1 MKFNIGNYVKTTRF
15 KTTLWYTSIFLL
27 LEFVLGLLIYIF
39 FRQALYKELDISL
52 MKQADMIY
60 HLVKESKVDL
70 VDFHPDSLYSSPDE
84 VIYDLIFEAVT
95 LNPNNT
101 FVQVRIADKV
111 VFTTANLYN
120 KKIILPKANS
130 SEAELL
136 TYFDSNLSE
145 HPIRVVSLEKGKY
158 SVVVA
163 FPVILI
169 NQTLDKFIELYIF
182 IAPLFLFFS
191 VLGGALISQKS
202 LSRIDKIIKKTDEI
216 TTQNLKEII
225 EGGEFNDEY
234 GRLVKTM
241 NEMTRR
247 IRTSIEYMD
256 QFSLSASHEL
266 KTPLTILRGE
276 IELALKSN
284 KTPEQ
289 YREILKSNYEE
300 TLKLINIINRLF
312 YISKFDHSLIKLNKQ
327 KISLPSVIKETVQ
340 LFSELAKEKNMKLIY
355 NVDDANE
362 QFIDGD
368 PDLLRQVF
376 LNLTENAIKYG
387 NENSDIIISSA
398 RAGEEFR
405 ITFSNDC
412 EYIPPES
419 LNKLFDRFYR
429 QESSR
434 NSGLG
439 GVGLGLSVVK
449 SIVNL
454 HNGSISA
461 DYSTEGKII
470 ITIIL

>member
-39 FRQALYKELDISL
+39 FRQALYKELDVSL

-70 VDFHPDSLYSSPDE
+70 VNFHPDSLYSSPDE

-101 FVQVRIADKV
+101 FVQVKIADKV

-120 KKIILPKANS
+120 KKITLPKANS

-145 HPIRVVSLEKGKY
+145 NPIRVVSLEKRKY
-158 SVVVA
+158 SIVVA

-169 NQTLDKFIELYIF
+169 NQTLDKFIKLYIF

-191 VLGGALISQKS
+191 VIGGAIISQKS

-256 QFSLSASHEL
+256 QFSISASHEL

-289 YREILKSNYEE
+289 YREILISNYEE

-327 KISLPSVIKETVQ
+327 KISLPSVIKETLQ
-340 LFSELAKEKNMKLIY
+340 LFSELAKGKNMKLIY
-355 NVDDANE
+355 NDDDANE

-387 NENSDIIISSA
+387 NENSDIIV
-398 RAGEEFR
+398 RTEEAGEEFK
-405 ITFSNDC
+405 ITYSNNC

-419 LNKLFDRFYR
+419 LTKIFDRFYR

-454 HNGSISA
+454 HGGSISA
-461 DYSTEGKII
+461 DYSNEGKII

>member
-1 MKFNIGNYVKTTRF
+1 MKINIGQYVKTTRF
-15 KTTLWYTSIFLL
+15 KTTLWYTAIFLL
-27 LEFVLGLLIYIF
+27 LECVMGILIYIF
-39 FRQALYKELDISL
+39 FGQALYKELDISL
-52 MKQADMIY
+52 TKQADNIY
-60 HLVKESKVDL
+60 HLVAESKVDL
-70 VDFHPDSLYSSPDE
+70 SNFKPDSIYSSADE
-84 VIYDLIFEAVT
+84 LVYDLIFEAVA

-101 FVQVRIADKV
+101 FVQVSLNNKV
-111 VFTTANLYN
+111 IFSTANLY
-120 KKIILPKANS
+120 KKQINLPASGVDEVK
-130 SEAELL
+130 LL
-136 TYFDSNLSE
+136 TITDSNLSE
-145 HPIRVVSLEKGKY
+145 HPVRVVNLEKGEY
-158 SVVVA
+158 RIIVA

-169 NQTLDKFIELYIF
+169 SQTLDKFIKLYIF

-191 VLGGALISQKS
+191 VIGGALISQKS

-241 NEMTRR
+241 NEMIKR

-256 QFSLSASHEL
+256 QFSISASHEL

-289 YREILKSNYEE
+289 YREILISNYEE

-312 YISKFDHSLIKLNKQ
+312 YLSKFDHSLIKPNKQ
-327 KISLPSVIKETVQ
+327 KIFLPSIIKETLQ
-340 LFSELAKEKNMKLIY
+340 TFKEFAKEKNMKLVY
-355 NVDDANE
+355 SGDEETE
-362 QFIDGD
+362 QMIDGD
-368 PDLLRQVF
+368 ADLLRQVF
-376 LNLTENAIKYG
+376 VNLIENAIKYG
-387 NENSDIIISSA
+387 DEKSDIVVNSE
-398 RAGEEFR
+398 RVGEKFH
-405 ITFSNDC
+405 ITFTNDC
-412 EYIPPES
+412 EYISPES

-429 QESSR
+429 EESSR

-454 HNGSISA
+454 HNGRISA
-461 DYSTEGKII
+461 EYSQDGKITFTVI
-470 ITIIL
+470 F

>member
-15 KTTLWYTSIFLL
+15 KTTLWYTAIFLL

-39 FRQALYKELDISL
+39 FRQALYKELDVSL

-70 VDFHPDSLYSSPDE
+70 VNFHPDSLYSSPDQ

-120 KKIILPKANS
+120 KEIILPKANS
-130 SEAELL
+130 TEAELL

-158 SVVVA
+158 SIVVA

-169 NQTLDKFIELYIF
+169 NQTLDKFVKLYIF
-182 IAPLFLFFS
+182 IAPVFLFLS
-191 VLGGALISQKS
+191 ILGGALISHKS

-216 TTQNLKEII
+216 TTQNLNEII

-241 NEMTRR
+241 NEMIKR

-256 QFSLSASHEL
+256 QFTISASHEL

-289 YREILKSNYEE
+289 YREILSSNYEE
-300 TLKLINIINRLF
+300 TLKLINVVNRLF
-312 YISKFDHSLIKLNKQ
+312 YLSKFDHSLIKLDKQ
-327 KISLPSVIKETVQ
+327 KISVPLLIKETLQ
-340 LFSELAKEKNMKLIY
+340 PFKDLSEEKSMNLVY
-355 NVDDANE
+355 NYYEETE

-368 PDLLRQVF
+368 PDLLRRVF
-376 LNLTENAIKYG
+376 VNLIENAIKYG
-387 NENSDIIISSA
+387 NEKTDIVVNSEA
-398 RAGEEFR
+398 EGENVS
-405 ITFSNDC
+405 ITFTNDC
-412 EYIPPES
+412 EYISPES

-429 QESSR
+429 EESSR
-434 NSGLG
+434 NKGLG

-449 SIVNL
+449 SIINL
-454 HNGSISA
+454 HNGRISA
-461 DYSTEGKII
+461 NYSPEGKITF
-470 ITIIL
+470 TILL